1 MELLNKIDYSF
12 ELVFIILIALIL
24 IYNSTLFE
32 ELFPPNTIINYNSR
46 IWHLLLLL
54 LVLSSYVWSNKVG
67 ILASALYILYILDMD
82 TLINMNM

>member
-1 MELLNKIDYSF
+1 MDLLNKLDYSF
-12 ELVFIILIALIL
+12 ELVFVILIALIL
-24 IYNSTLFE
+24 LYNSTLFE
-32 ELFPPNTIINYNSR
+32 ELFPPNTIISYNSR

-54 LVLSSYVWSNKVG
+54 LVLSSYIWSNKVG

>member
-1 MELLNKIDYSF
+1 MDIINKLEYSF
-12 ELVFIILIALIL
+12 ELVLVILLALIL

-32 ELFPPNTIINYNSR
+32 EIFPPNTIINYNSR

-54 LVLSSYVWSNKVG
+54 IVLSSYLWSNKVG
-67 ILASALYILYILDMD
+67 ILLLGLYILYILDMD